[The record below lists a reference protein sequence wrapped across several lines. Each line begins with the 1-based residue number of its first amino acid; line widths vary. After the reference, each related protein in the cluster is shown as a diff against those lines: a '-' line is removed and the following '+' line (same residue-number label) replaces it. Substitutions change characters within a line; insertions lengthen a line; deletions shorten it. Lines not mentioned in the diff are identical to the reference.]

1 MQKLLLKLLT
11 LLEIGMGI
19 FLLLIG
25 LAGTFSYFLFNVLI
39 GVMGFLV
46 MADGLSKIDD
56 PSKRDNNNRNQG
68 GDHDDE
74 SHHHGGH
81 RFGSGTSDSDES

>member
-11 LLEIGMGI
+11 LLEIGMGL
-19 FLLLIG
+19 FLLLVG
-25 LAGTFSYFLFNVLI
+25 VAGTFSYFLFNVLI
-39 GVMGFLV
+39 GAMGFLV

-56 PSKRDNNNRNQG
+56 PTNRDNNNRNHG
-68 GDHDDE
+68 GGRDDV
-74 SHHHGGH
+74 SHHHDGH